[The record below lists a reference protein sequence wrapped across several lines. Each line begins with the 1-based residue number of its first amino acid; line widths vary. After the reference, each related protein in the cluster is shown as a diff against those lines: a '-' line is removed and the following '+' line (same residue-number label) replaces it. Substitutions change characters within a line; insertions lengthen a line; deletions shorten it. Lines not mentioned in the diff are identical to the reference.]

1 VRALRIVSVVLLV
14 AAAVILVVTAS
25 DVLHWRQAIRH
36 GDEALAQ
43 DPASATWSPATIAPS
58 SVTRTLLGLDLA
70 LRFRG
75 AQQSFAA
82 VQAAGPGYDNGLS
95 ESRTRGELEAVLAG
109 IAQSSDQR
117 IASRADN
124 LLGILAFSDASRT
137 GPIAPAPAD
146 QSVADFQAAIRLDP
160 TNTDAKFNLERLLQ
174 ELVAKGTRIGPD
186 ATGGGPSRGRRG
198 AGGGLPGRGY

>member
-1 VRALRIVSVVLLV
+1 MTVLRVVSVVLLLAV
-14 AAAVILVVTAS
+14 AATLAVLAS
-25 DVLHWRQAIRH
+25 DVLHWRRTMQH
-36 GDEALAQ
+36 GDAALAQ
-43 DPASATWSPATIAPS
+43 NPPSATWRPATLAPS
-58 SVTRTLLGLDLA
+58 GVTKKLLGLDLA

-75 AQQSFAA
+75 AQQAFSA
-82 VQAAGPGYDNGLS
+82 VQAAGAGYDNGLS

-109 IAQSSDQR
+109 IAQSSNHA

-124 LLGILAFSDASRT
+124 LLGILAFSDATQT
-137 GPIAPAPAD
+137 GPIVPAPAD

-174 ELVAKGTRIGPD
+174 ELVAKGTRVGPD
-186 ATGGGPSRGRRG
+186 ATGGGPSKGRRG

>member
-1 VRALRIVSVVLLV
+1 VIVPVVVLV
-14 AAAVILVVTAS
+14 AAAAILAVLAI
-25 DVLHWRQAIRH
+25 DVRQWRQTMRH
-36 GDEALAQ
+36 GDGALAR
-43 DPASATWSPATIAPS
+43 DPASATWRPTTLAPS
-58 SVTRTLLGLDLA
+58 SITRKLLGLDLA

-75 AQQSFAA
+75 AQQAFAS
-82 VQAAGPGYDNGLS
+82 VEAAGPGYDNGLS

-109 IAQSSDQR
+109 IAQSGDHA

-124 LLGILAFSDASRT
+124 LLGILAFSDATQT

-160 TNTDAKFNLERLLQ
+160 TDTDAKFNLERLLQ